1 MLKTTSSPQ
10 SAGKQGTDPYRVMV
24 VDDSAVIRGLLSR
37 ALEQDPD
44 IRIVASVANGQLAV
58 NQVQRQPIDV
68 VVLDIEMPVMDGLTA
83 LPKILAASPK
93 TKVIM
98 ASTLTKRNAEISLRA
113 MSLGAADYVPKPSA
127 TRDIHSGDDFRRELL
142 DKVKTFAA
150 QAVAAGGSERRQ
162 AVSARPLPNRPTP
175 GSLKPAGAGKIALRP
190 MPSRFDPRLIA
201 IGSST
206 GGPQALFEV
215 VSALKGMSMPI
226 VITQHMPATFTTI
239 LAEHI
244 TRQCGVPTTEAK
256 DGDILTAGH
265 AYVAPGN
272 YHMVVASDG
281 GRLVLRT
288 NQQPAENF
296 CRPAVD
302 PMMRSIV
309 AAVGGRVLALIL
321 TGMGQD
327 GMKGCREVAAAGG
340 VLIAQDEATSV
351 VWGMPGAVAGDGTCN
366 AVLPLKE
373 IGPHL
378 RKLAMRSA
386 A

>member
-1 MLKTTSSPQ
+1 MLKTASTPEST
-10 SAGKQGTDPYRVMV
+10 GKPGTDPYRVMV

-127 TRDIHSGDDFRRELL
+127 TRDIHAGEDFRRELL
-142 DKVKTFAA
+142 SKVKTFAA
-150 QAVAAGGSERRQ
+150 QAVADGGSARRQ

-175 GSLKPAGAGKIALRP
+175 GSLRPAGSGKITLRP

-256 DGDILTAGH
+256 DGEVLAAGR

-281 GRLVLRT
+281 GRLVLKT
-288 NQQPAENF
+288 NQQPPENF